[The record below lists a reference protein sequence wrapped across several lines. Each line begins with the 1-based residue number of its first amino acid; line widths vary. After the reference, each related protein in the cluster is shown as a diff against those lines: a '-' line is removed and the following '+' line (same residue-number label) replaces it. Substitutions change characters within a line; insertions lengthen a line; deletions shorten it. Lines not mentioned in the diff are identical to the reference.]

1 MKKPPQMWKMHEWHT
16 APSWTSYRLGL
27 DDPLVSEECFSWLEL
42 KRVHYICWK
51 LDICCICSDWKRG
64 LADCSVVWRR
74 KSWRSSTKERR
85 RRWYIFSFTP
95 VLVLFLSDQSIP
107 CYLCVICLCVCVC
120 GNPSGAAGVP
130 SVPLA
135 ACARGSWGTVY
146 WRLPPP
152 AAVLDARMVR

>member
-1 MKKPPQMWKMHEWHT
+1 MTHGSLLNFIPPGAGWSSGVRTVFFLAGAET
-16 APSWTSYRLGL
+16 C
-27 DDPLVSEECFSWLEL
+27 PLYMLETWYF
-42 KRVHYICWK
+42 V
-51 LDICCICSDWKRG
+51 CCICSDWKRG

-120 GNPSGAAGVP
+120 VNPSGAAGVP